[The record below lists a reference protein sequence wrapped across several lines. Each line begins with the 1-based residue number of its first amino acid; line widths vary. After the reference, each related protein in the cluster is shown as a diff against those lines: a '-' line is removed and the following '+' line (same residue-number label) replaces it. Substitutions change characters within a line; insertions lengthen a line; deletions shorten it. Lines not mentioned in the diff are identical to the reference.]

1 MTSAL
6 LLTLSFTFIA
16 IFIAGGF
23 LLSWAVSNLERV
35 EQDMRRSVD
44 R

>member
-1 MTSAL
+1 MTI
-6 LLTLSFTFIA
+6 LLTLSLTLIA
-16 IFIAGGF
+16 LFLAGGSA
-23 LLSWAVSNLERV
+23 LSWAVSNLERI

>member
-1 MTSAL
+1 MI
-6 LLTLSFTFIA
+6 LTLSLTFLL

-23 LLSWAVSNLERV
+23 ALSWAVSNLERI